1 MNTAKAS
8 PRLRGPR
15 DDVIAADAARLAHE
29 LGALLELATEIAA
42 ALTLDDVLE
51 TAAEQASTALG
62 AALAIER
69 RELDRDS
76 SEAFAGA
83 HEPYCTGD
91 AVEVPVLVRGEVWG
105 RMYATRP
112 LGRRAFDVGDMR
124 FLEAIADQLVTAIGR
139 ANLVAELT
147 RLAFEDALT
156 GLANRRALDRWL
168 EPALTRALAAGHEV
182 ALLICDL
189 DHLKIL
195 NDRQGHSVG
204 DTALL
209 RVAETLTAVAQQHS
223 QHFVARL
230 SGDEFCIVLP
240 DCDIERARELVEEV
254 YGIIDAG
261 DGAQITISSGLA
273 MLAGTGGGSGD
284 LLRAADGALFSAKR
298 AGRGRLALASDE
310 DSNAEPGDAVHAS
323 RAYRGRN
330 AEPQGLSFIED
341 GLAALDQLGIAP
353 PQERLEA
360 LLMAAAGGLDATAWS
375 LSHVAKDS
383 DLLQTLSALGLRA
396 TKPAVVPDNDQYSLR
411 KYPETARLLRDG
423 GAFEVRL
430 DDEAAD
436 PSERALLAELGYDR
450 LLAIGVPTP
459 AGAWLIE
466 IYGDA
471 RSLPL
476 LPMAAPLRVLAAE
489 AVRASALT
497 SQEPDQG
504 APRYSIAGRRTAG
517 PPPQS

>member
-8 PRLRGPR
+8 PRLRKPR
-15 DDVIAADAARLAHE
+15 DDAFAADAARLEHE

-42 ALTLDDVLE
+42 AVTLDDVLE

-62 AALAIER
+62 AVLAIER
-69 RELDRDS
+69 RELDRACT
-76 SEAFAGA
+76 EVLAGA
-83 HEPYCTGD
+83 HEAHWTAD
-91 AVEVPVLVRGEVWG
+91 ALDAPVLIRGEVWG
-105 RMYATRP
+105 WMRATRP
-112 LGRRAFDVGDMR
+112 IERRVFDAGDVR

-139 ANLVAELT
+139 ANVVAELT

-168 EPALTRALAAGHEV
+168 EPALVRALAAGHEV
-182 ALLICDL
+182 ALVICDL

-195 NDRQGHSVG
+195 NDRQGHSAG
-204 DTALL
+204 DAALL
-209 RVAETLTAVAQQHS
+209 RVAETLAAVAQRHS

-230 SGDEFCIVLP
+230 SGDEFCLVLP
-240 DCDIERARELVEEV
+240 DCDIGRARELAEQV
-254 YGIIDAG
+254 YGIIDVG

-273 MLAGTGGGSGD
+273 MLAGTDGGSGD
-284 LLRAADGALFSAKR
+284 LLRAADAALFSAKR
-298 AGRGRLALASDE
+298 AGRGRLALAGDACS
-310 DSNAEPGDAVHAS
+310 SAEPGDDAHAS
-323 RAYRGRN
+323 RAYRGRG
-330 AEPQGLSFIED
+330 AEPHGLSFIDD
-341 GLAALDQLGIAP
+341 GLAALDQLGVAP

-375 LSHVAKDS
+375 LSHVAEGS

-396 TKPAVVPDNDQYSLR
+396 TKPAVVPDHDEYSLGDH
-411 KYPETARLLRDG
+411 PETARLLRDG

-430 DDEAAD
+430 DDETAD
-436 PSERALLAELGYDR
+436 PSQRALLTALGSDR

-476 LPMAAPLRVLAAE
+476 HPMAAPLRVLAAE

-504 APRYSIAGRRTAG
+504 APRYRIAGRRTAD

>member
-1 MNTAKAS
+1 MHSAKAS

-15 DDVIAADAARLAHE
+15 DDAFAADAARLEHE

-62 AALAIER
+62 AALAIELR
-69 RELDRDS
+69 DLDRDS
-76 SEAFAGA
+76 PERTSGA

-91 AVEVPVLVRGEVWG
+91 ALDVPVMLGGEVWG
-105 RMYATRP
+105 RMHATRP
-112 LGRRAFDVGDMR
+112 PGRHAFDVGDMR

-139 ANLVAELT
+139 TSLVSELT
-147 RLAFEDALT
+147 RFAYEDALT
-156 GLANRRALDRWL
+156 GLANRRALDRWI
-168 EPALTRALAAGHEV
+168 EPALARAIAAGHEV
-182 ALLICDL
+182 TLLICDL

-204 DTALL
+204 DVALL
-209 RVAETLTAVAQQHS
+209 RVAEALMAVAQQHS
-223 QHFVARL
+223 PHFVARL
-230 SGDEFCIVLP
+230 SGDEFCLVLP
-240 DCDIERARELVEEV
+240 NCAVGRACELVEEV
-254 YGIIDAG
+254 YGIIDVG

-273 MLAGTGGGSGD
+273 MLAGTEGGSGG
-284 LLRAADGALFSAKR
+284 LLRAADGALFAAKR
-298 AGRGRLALASDE
+298 AGRGRLALACDAP
-310 DSNAEPGDAVHAS
+310 SNVETGDAVHAS
-323 RAYRGRN
+323 RAYRGRS
-330 AEPQGLSFIED
+330 AEPHGLSFVED
-341 GLAALDQLGIAP
+341 GLAALDQLGVAP

-360 LLMAAAGGLDATAWS
+360 LMMTAAGGLDATAWS
-375 LSHVAKDS
+375 LSHVPQGS
-383 DLLQTLSALGLRA
+383 DRLQTLSAIELRA
-396 TKPAVVPDNDQYSLR
+396 TKPAVTEDNDEYSLGD
-411 KYPETARLLRDG
+411 YPETARLLRDG
-423 GAFEVRL
+423 GAFEVRV
-430 DDEAAD
+430 DDETGD

-466 IYGDA
+466 IYGDV

-504 APRYSIAGRRTAG
+504 AARYSIAGRRTAG
-517 PPPQS
+517 PPPQP